1 MNANVPT
8 HTRLSKK
15 QKAAIRDYV
24 ALEMRKQVEDSIC
37 RVYKLICISLND
49 GFGFGAGRLMR
60 LIDRISTLSAEHI
73 NDEVFWEH
81 VDKRIE
87 QMGIPFEPEDY
98 ELMERTK

>member
-1 MNANVPT
+1 MKARIPVQLN
-8 HTRLSKK
+8 KK
-15 QKAAIRDYV
+15 QKAAIREAV
-24 ALEMRKQVEDSIC
+24 ADEIRKQGEDSIR

-49 GFGFGAGRLMR
+49 GFGFGAVRLLR
-60 LIDRISTLSAEHI
+60 LIDRISTLSAKHN

-98 ELMERTK
+98 ELMEGEK